1 MVDIEG
7 FSLAGKT
14 ALVTG
19 VEHPVAQAAA
29 ATLAEAGASVA
40 VLAGQP
46 GAAYEQQAEQAA
58 AAVRSQQQES
68 LSYAIDVTQ
77 TSGIQTTV
85 DDVIQQ
91 WGKLDIL
98 INGLDTPFAAP
109 FLDISAADESHVLA
123 HTLSSTLHFIR
134 AAGRHMVE
142 RKHGRI
148 ITYLSVLAERGV
160 ANCSLYSMTQTALL
174 QLTRSLAIEWGQRG
188 VTTNAIGCGWMQDSS
203 LLPNDET
210 ELQRLQRFIPNH
222 RLGQPDDL
230 AALTVY
236 LASDMGGNITG
247 QAMYMEGGILAH
259 P

>member
-1 MVDIEG
+1 MEG
-7 FSLAGKT
+7 YTLEGKI

-29 ATLAEAGASVA
+29 TTLAEAGASVA
-40 VLAGQP
+40 ALAGEA
-46 GAAYEQQAEQAA
+46 GSEHQAESERVAE
-58 AAVRSQQQES
+58 AVRQQQRDAR
-68 LSYAIDVTQ
+68 SYAIDVSQ
-77 TSGIQTTV
+77 VEEIQSVV
-85 DDVIQQ
+85 DDLVQH
-91 WGKLDIL
+91 WGRLDIL
-98 INGLDTPFAAP
+98 INGLDKPFAAP
-109 FLDISAADESHVLA
+109 FLDITESQEKQILA
-123 HTLSSTLHFIR
+123 HTLGGTLHMIR
-134 AAGRHMVE
+134 AAGRQMVTQQ
-142 RKHGRI
+142 HGRI

-174 QLTRSLAIEWGQRG
+174 QLTRSLAIEWGTHG
-188 VTTNAIGCGWMQDSS
+188 VTVNAIGSGWMENSP
-203 LLPNDET
+203 LLPSDDT

-247 QAMYMEGGILAH
+247 QTMYIEGGLLSH

>member
-1 MVDIEG
+1 MEG
-7 FSLAGKT
+7 YTLEGKI

-29 ATLAEAGASVA
+29 TTLAEAGASVA
-40 VLAGQP
+40 VLAGQA
-46 GAAYEQQAEQAA
+46 GSEHQAESERVAEV
-58 AAVRSQQQES
+58 VRQQQRDAR
-68 LSYAIDVTQ
+68 SYAIDVTQ
-77 TSGIQTTV
+77 VEAIQSV
-85 DDVIQQ
+85 IDDLVQH
-91 WGKLDIL
+91 WGRLDIL
-98 INGLDTPFAAP
+98 INGLDKPFAAP
-109 FLDISAADESHVLA
+109 FLDITESQEAQLLT
-123 HTLSSTLHFIR
+123 HTLGGTLHMVR
-134 AAGRHMVE
+134 AAGRQMVE
-142 RKHGRI
+142 QQHGRI

-174 QLTRSLAIEWGQRG
+174 QLTRSLAIEWGTRG
-188 VTTNAIGCGWMQDSS
+188 VTVNAIGSGWMENSP
-203 LLPNDET
+203 LLPSDDA

-247 QAMYMEGGILAH
+247 QTMYIEGGLLSH

>member
-1 MVDIEG
+1 MEG
-7 FSLAGKT
+7 YTLEGKI

-29 ATLAEAGASVA
+29 TTLAEAGASVA
-40 VLAGQP
+40 VLAGQA
-46 GAAYEQQAEQAA
+46 GSAHQAEAEQVAE
-58 AAVRSQQQES
+58 AVRQQQRDARA
-68 LSYAIDVTQ
+68 YAIDVTQ
-77 TSGIQTTV
+77 VEAIQSV
-85 DDVIQQ
+85 IDDLVQH
-91 WGKLDIL
+91 WGRLDIL
-98 INGLDTPFAAP
+98 VNGLDKPFAAP
-109 FLDISAADESHVLA
+109 FLDITEAQEAHILA
-123 HTLSSTLHFIR
+123 HTLGGTLHVIR
-134 AAGRHMVE
+134 AAARHMVTQQ
-142 RKHGRI
+142 HGRI

-174 QLTRSLAIEWGQRG
+174 QLTRSLAIEWGTHG
-188 VTTNAIGCGWMQDSS
+188 VTVNAIGSGWMENSP
-203 LLPNDET
+203 LLPSDDT

-247 QAMYMEGGILAH
+247 QTMYIEGGLLSH

>member
-1 MVDIEG
+1 MEG
-7 FSLAGKT
+7 YTLEGKI

-29 ATLAEAGASVA
+29 TTLAEAGASVA
-40 VLAGQP
+40 VLAGQ
-46 GAAYEQQAEQAA
+46 AESEHQAESERVAEV
-58 AAVRSQQQES
+58 VRRQQRDAR
-68 LSYAIDVTQ
+68 SYAIDVTQ
-77 TSGIQTTV
+77 VEAIQSV
-85 DDVIQQ
+85 IDDLVQH
-91 WGKLDIL
+91 WGRLDIL
-98 INGLDTPFAAP
+98 INGLDKPFAAP
-109 FLDISAADESHVLA
+109 FLEITESQEAQILA
-123 HTLSSTLHFIR
+123 HTLGGTLHMIR
-134 AAGRHMVE
+134 AAGRQMVAQQ
-142 RKHGRI
+142 HGRI

-174 QLTRSLAIEWGQRG
+174 QLTRSLAIEWGTRG
-188 VTTNAIGCGWMQDSS
+188 VTVNAIGSGWMENSP
-203 LLPNDET
+203 LLPSDDA

-247 QAMYMEGGILAH
+247 QTMYIEGGLLSH

>member
-1 MVDIEG
+1 MEG
-7 FSLAGKT
+7 YTLEGKI

-29 ATLAEAGASVA
+29 TTLAEAGASVA
-40 VLAGQP
+40 VLAGQV
-46 GAAYEQQAEQAA
+46 GSEHQAESERVAE
-58 AAVRSQQQES
+58 AVRQQQCDAR
-68 LSYAIDVTQ
+68 SYAIDVTQ
-77 TSGIQTTV
+77 VEAIQSV
-85 DDVIQQ
+85 IDDLVQH
-91 WGKLDIL
+91 WGRLDIL
-98 INGLDTPFAAP
+98 INGLDKPFAAP
-109 FLDISAADESHVLA
+109 FLDITESQEKQILA
-123 HTLSSTLHFIR
+123 HTLGGTLHMIR
-134 AAGRHMVE
+134 AAGRQMVTQQ
-142 RKHGRI
+142 HGRI

-174 QLTRSLAIEWGQRG
+174 QLTRSLAIEWGTHG
-188 VTTNAIGCGWMQDSS
+188 VTVNAIGSGWMENSP
-203 LLPNDET
+203 LLPSDDT

-247 QAMYMEGGILAH
+247 QTMYIEGGLLSH